1 MLVSWTKQGNQIATS
16 IMILSFSISGPFR
29 SWDIKDRLFCSQ
41 ILTVFLSV
49 LWHLPTLFWERL
61 SITYLQYN
69 LFKFMFWPMC
79 IQLTNSPFLIP
90 TSCNHLPLSAST
102 LPNHFLYRHNDQEC
116 LALLSGEKGIFIPSL
131 ALKFS
136 PSSCILWIL

>member
-1 MLVSWTKQGNQIATS
+1 MLVSWTKQGNQNATS
-16 IMILSFSISGPFR
+16 IMILSFSISGPLR

-61 SITYLQYN
+61 IITYLQYN